1 MPGRR
6 LTLPDRERIAAGLA
20 AGADYAAI
28 ARGIGRPT
36 STVSREVIRN
46 GGARAYCAG
55 AAQAATARR
64 GRRRTPAPVPV
75 DDDFTARFAA
85 VLVRSGLPPMAGRV
99 LACLVTT
106 DAGALTAAELVPRL
120 GVSPASISKAV
131 GYLASLDVVT
141 RERAGARGR
150 ERYRIDDDVWLRSWL
165 TSARTNELWART
177 AREGAARFGTATPAG
192 ARLDAMARFFTA
204 LSDDMAGGPTAE
216 VFADALTV
224 AAALL
229 QAGGPL
235 PAGRLA
241 VALEWS
247 GSRAEAAIA
256 MAMEHPDVID
266 PVARRAT
273 GSGAYEVT
281 VRPGRLSAGQLA
293 RLTRR

>member
-46 GGARAYCAG
+46 GGARAYRAG
-55 AAQAATARR
+55 AAQVATARR
-64 GRRRTPAPVPV
+64 RRRTPAPVPV

-106 DAGALTAAELVPRL
+106 DAGALTAAELVARL

-177 AREGAARFGTATPAG
+177 AREGAANFGTATPAG

-204 LSDDMAGGPTAE
+204 LSDDMAGGPHA
-216 VFADALTV
+216 FDDALTV

-229 QAGGPL
+229 QAGVPL

-241 VALEWS
+241 AALGWPVA
-247 GSRAEAAIA
+247 RAEAALA
-256 MAMEHPDVID
+256 QAADHPDVID
-266 PVARRAT
+266 PVAFRIT

-281 VRPGRLSAGQLA
+281 VRPGRLSAAQLTA
-293 RLTRR
+293 LTR